1 MKSEPAS
8 KKHKDIVEN
17 PEDDHHEVA
26 QADQVETKPS

>member
-17 PEDDHHEVA
+17 PEDDHHEAA
-26 QADQVETKPS
+26 QPD

>member
-17 PEDDHHEVA
+17 PEDDYQEAA
-26 QADQVETKPS
+26 QPDQVESKPS